1 MLCRSSVRSI
11 ASTGILGNSLILWGI
26 VWEVGLLALI
36 AYTPWGNA
44 FFGTA
49 PLSIETWAALLPWA
63 AGMLALEELRK
74 YLVRRYHRFGAAAA
88 AGATAQN
95 S

>member
-1 MLCRSSVRSI
+1 
-11 ASTGILGNSLILWGI
+11 
-26 VWEVGLLALI
+26 
-36 AYTPWGNA
+36 
-44 FFGTA
+44 
-49 PLSIETWAALLPWA
+49 
-63 AGMLALEELRK
+63 MLALEELRK